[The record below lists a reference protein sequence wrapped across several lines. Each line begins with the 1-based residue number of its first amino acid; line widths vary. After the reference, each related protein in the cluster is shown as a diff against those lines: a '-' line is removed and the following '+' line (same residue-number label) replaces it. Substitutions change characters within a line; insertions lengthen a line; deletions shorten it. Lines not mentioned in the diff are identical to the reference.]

1 MRKVLRKRVGKVVS
15 NGKGSE
21 NDKHKTCKK
30 KNQTQ
35 TTLKRL
41 SSA

>member
-1 MRKVLRKRVGKVVS
+1 VEKVVS

-21 NDKHKTCKK
+21 NDKHKTGKK